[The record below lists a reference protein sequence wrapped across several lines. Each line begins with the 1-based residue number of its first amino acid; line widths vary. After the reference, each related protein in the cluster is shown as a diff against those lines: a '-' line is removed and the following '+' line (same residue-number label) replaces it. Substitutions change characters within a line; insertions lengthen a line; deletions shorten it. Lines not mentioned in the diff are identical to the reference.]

1 MIHPSKLASCLAK
14 ALFLQKEKEKG
25 YWEAMVLTTKI
36 AIIDDH
42 QLFREGVKRILE
54 FERTFEV
61 VAEGDDGS
69 EALAIVEKYK
79 PDVVIMD
86 INMPHMNGVEAT
98 RTLVEKY
105 PQTKVIILSIH
116 DDENYVMHALQTGAR
131 GYLLKEMDADALIEA
146 VRVVADGGS
155 YLHPKVTH
163 SLVREYRRLVETEE
177 KENAGSGGT
186 TYLHMIEVRRPLHL
200 LTRRECEVL
209 QMLAD
214 GKSNRGIGEGL
225 FISEKTVK
233 NHVSNILQKMN
244 VNDRTQAVVVAIK
257 NGWVEVK

>member
-1 MIHPSKLASCLAK
+1 M
-14 ALFLQKEKEKG
+14 
-25 YWEAMVLTTKI
+25 TTKI

-54 FERTFEV
+54 FEKSFQV

-69 EALAIVEKYK
+69 DALGLVEQYL

-86 INMPHMNGVEAT
+86 INMPGMNGVEAT
-98 RTLVEKY
+98 RELIEIY
-105 PQTKVIILSIH
+105 PNTKVIILSIH
-116 DDENYVMHALQTGAR
+116 DDENYVTHALKTGAC

-146 VRVVADGGS
+146 VRVVAEGGS

-163 SLVREYRRLVETEE
+163 NLVNEYRKLAAT
-177 KENAGSGGT
+177 ATHTGGGYVQT
-186 TYLHMIEVRRPLHL
+186 LEIRRPLHL

-214 GKSNRGIGEGL
+214 GKSNRGIGESL
-225 FISEKTVK
+225 FISEKR
-233 NHVSNILQKMN
+233 L
-244 VNDRTQAVVVAIK
+244 RTM
-257 NGWVEVK
+257 

>member
-1 MIHPSKLASCLAK
+1 MK
-14 ALFLQKEKEKG
+14 
-25 YWEAMVLTTKI
+25 TKI

-42 QLFREGVKRILE
+42 QLFREGVKRILD
-54 FERTFEV
+54 FEPSFEV
-61 VAEGDDGS
+61 VAEGDDGE
-69 EALAIVEKYK
+69 EALAIVDAHK

-86 INMPHMNGVEAT
+86 INMPKVNGVEAT
-98 RTLVEKY
+98 KQLVEANED
-105 PQTKVIILSIH
+105 TKIIILSIH
-116 DDENYVMHALQTGAR
+116 DDENYVTHALKTGAR
-131 GYLLKEMDADALIEA
+131 GYLLKEMDADTLIEA
-146 VRVVADGGS
+146 VKVVADGGS

-163 SLVREYRRLVETEE
+163 NLVNEFRRLATSNGQANLQPMQPE
-177 KENAGSGGT
+177 
-186 TYLHMIEVRRPLHL
+186 IRRPLHI

-214 GKSNRGIGEGL
+214 GKSNRGIGEAL

>member
-1 MIHPSKLASCLAK
+1 MTTT
-14 ALFLQKEKEKG
+14 
-25 YWEAMVLTTKI
+25 TTKI

-54 FERTFEV
+54 FEKSFRV

-69 EALAIVEKYK
+69 EAVTIVEEHR

-86 INMPHMNGVEAT
+86 INMPQVNGVEAT
-98 RTLVEKY
+98 RELIDKY
-105 PQTKVIILSIH
+105 PETKVIILSIH
-116 DDENYVMHALQTGAR
+116 DDENYVTHALQTGAS

-163 SLVREYRRLVETEE
+163 NLVNEYRKLAAGVSHGGSYVQTVE
-177 KENAGSGGT
+177 
-186 TYLHMIEVRRPLHL
+186 IRRPLHL

-214 GKSNRGIGEGL
+214 GKSNRGIGEAL
-225 FISEKTVK
+225 YISEKTVK

-244 VNDRTQAVVVAIK
+244 VNDRTQAVVSAIK
-257 NGWVEVK
+257 NGWVEVR

>member
-1 MIHPSKLASCLAK
+1 
-14 ALFLQKEKEKG
+14 
-25 YWEAMVLTTKI
+25 LTTKI
-36 AIIDDH
+36 VIIDDH

-54 FERTFEV
+54 FEKSFQV

-69 EALAIVEKYK
+69 EALGLVQENH

-86 INMPHMNGVEAT
+86 INMPQMNGVEAT
-98 RTLVEKY
+98 RELIEKY
-105 PQTKVIILSIH
+105 PNTKVIILSIH
-116 DDENYVMHALQTGAR
+116 DDENYVTHALKTGAS

-163 SLVREYRRLVETEE
+163 NLVNEYRKLAAGVARGGGGYVQTVE
-177 KENAGSGGT
+177 
-186 TYLHMIEVRRPLHL
+186 IRRPLHL

-214 GKSNRGIGEGL
+214 GKSNRGIGESL

-257 NGWVEVK
+257 NGWVEVR